1 MHFILGTAGHIDH
14 GKSSLITALTGTNPD
29 RLPEEQKRG
38 VTIELG
44 FAHLQINGHEIGVID
59 VPGHADFV
67 NNMVSGVGALDLAL
81 FVVASDDSWMPQSEE
96 HLHILSY
103 LGINNVIIAL
113 TKIDTCEDPEFVQE
127 MLREEIA
134 ETSLADVPIIPV
146 SSHTGEGIEELKKA
160 IAEAATKIKHD
171 IKGKQP
177 RLHVD
182 RVFSP
187 TGVGTVITGSLA
199 GSEVNVGQELM
210 CYPVQQSTTIRH
222 IQMHK
227 DNSEVAPPGTRVGIN
242 LSDVSIE
249 QRGKPGIKRGSL
261 IAPKG
266 LELTQ
271 HIDVELHRLPRE
283 IPAQSATKRDLKNT
297 ETVILHLGTS
307 RVKAR
312 VVLVEQTSLAPG
324 ARSFAQLRLEEPV
337 AACCGDTFVLRDG
350 AQQGT
355 LAGGIILT
363 PLANP
368 RKFRSEQ
375 RKLQLE
381 KRLTAMGS
389 CRTLLLDHLESAG
402 FLPAAQPMKN
412 TSYSQSAV
420 TLAAQKA
427 VSEKKAYL
435 KGDFIFQKDWWNK
448 CLQLATD
455 TILAYHK
462 DQPDETVMPL
472 EMFRGTLKKLGY
484 ITALHLLI
492 EDSLETK
499 GFTKKELGL
508 CHQDHNL
515 ELPNTLKPLAD
526 KILKLLNDSQLQPP
540 PLVEFIDSPEKE
552 QVLKYL
558 IKSDIVAELSP
569 KAVILTTVK
578 DNAIHSVK
586 DFISTNGPAT
596 SSDIRQA
603 IGGTRKTLIPILELM
618 DDMKITRRDGDLRT
632 LVES

>member
-1 MHFILGTAGHIDH
+1 
-14 GKSSLITALTGTNPD
+14 
-29 RLPEEQKRG
+29 
-38 VTIELG
+38 
-44 FAHLQINGHEIGVID
+44 
-59 VPGHADFV
+59 
-67 NNMVSGVGALDLAL
+67 
-81 FVVASDDSWMPQSEE
+81 MPQSEE

-210 CYPVQQSTTIRH
+210 CYPV
-222 IQMHK
+222 
-227 DNSEVAPPGTRVGIN
+227 
-242 LSDVSIE
+242 
-249 QRGKPGIKRGSL
+249 
-261 IAPKG
+261 
-266 LELTQ
+266 LTQ

-578 DNAIHSVK
+578 DNTIHSVK